1 MTKPLATMLTTML
14 MIIPLAVS
22 GADTNTEAI
31 EARQAAMKLIKESM
45 AEVKDAM
52 NSDNYTAAADSARK
66 LLDNARTVTKLFPAG
81 SYEGDTRAKEK
92 IWENFEDF
100 TQRQQKLIADSET
113 LVTAAESKDTKQLKA
128 AFKQTAKNCKGCHM
142 NYRQVW

>member
-1 MTKPLATMLTTML
+1 
-14 MIIPLAVS
+14 MIVPLAVS

-31 EARQAAMKLIKESM
+31 EARQAAFKSIKESM
-45 AEVKDAM
+45 AEFKDAM
-52 NSDNYTAAADSARK
+52 VSDNYTAAADSARK
-66 LLDNARTVTKLFPAG
+66 VLDNARTVTKLFPAG

-100 TQRQQKLIADSET
+100 TQRQQKLIADSEM
-113 LVTAAESKDTKQLKA
+113 LVTAAESQDAKQLKA

>member
-1 MTKPLATMLTTML
+1 MNKTLATMLL
-14 MIIPLAVS
+14 LVPLTIS

-31 EARQAAMKLIKESM
+31 EARQAAFKSLKESM

-52 NSDNYTAAADSARK
+52 QSENYSAAADSATK
-66 LLDNARTVTKLFPAG
+66 VLDNARAVTKLFPAG

-92 IWENFEDF
+92 IWENLEDF
-100 TQRQQKLIADSET
+100 TQRQQQLITDAEA
-113 LVTAAESKDTKQLKA
+113 LVTTTASKDAKQLKA

-142 NYRQVW
+142 KYRQIL